1 MAISIVLLASIVAAL
16 AVLFYVVSSI
26 QSYRR
31 LSHIPGPPLAAF
43 SILWQI
49 RALNSGQNNLKVE
62 EVNQKYGPLARIGPN
77 SLVTS
82 DPDLLRRMSAARSP
96 YRRGSWYN
104 AMRMKPRK
112 DNILSVRD
120 EKHHDELRRKMAFG
134 YAGKENP
141 LLEETIDKHIH
152 ECVDLIERKY
162 VSSGTDLKKMDFGRV
177 AQFLTLD
184 IISGLAFDRPFGDI
198 AHDQDMFE
206 YIKTTE
212 ENLPVM
218 ILMTIL
224 PWVHKL
230 LEKSY
235 LMDFLAPSV
244 KDKVGLGKIINIAQ
258 ERVAERFLPDGKK
271 RDQQDMLGSFIRHG
285 LTREEAESES
295 VLQILAGSDTTA
307 TGIRTTMLF
316 LITNPSVLAKLRS
329 EIDSAMRDNRISSP
343 ITDAEAR
350 NLPYLQAFIKEGLRI
365 WPPITGLMEKVVPPE
380 GDVVNG
386 MFVPG
391 GTQIGYCAWG
401 VHRNTRIFGHD
412 ADVFRP
418 DRWLEAQ
425 GEQLQSM
432 ERNNDLIFGHGRF
445 TCLGKTVAFMELNKV
460 FVELLR
466 RFDFTIIDPSN
477 PWKVTNVGM
486 WMQSNMWVRVTRRE
500 DAVR

>member
-1 MAISIVLLASIVAAL
+1 MQVGRLSAGPFLLLARCTGPGLPRSVHCASRAAPSPDPQEALDRANGAPHNRDLDKRDGSAAVHGLSDSAHRLNYFIMAISIALLASIVAAL

-31 LSHIPGPPLAAF
+31 LSHIPGPPSAAF

-49 RALNSGQNNLKVE
+49 RALNSGQNNLKVA
-62 EVNQKYGPLARIGPN
+62 EVNQKYGSLARIGPN

-141 LLEETIDKHIH
+141 LLEETIDKHIQ
-152 ECVDLIERKY
+152 ECIDLIERKY

-285 LTREEAESES
+285 LTQEEAESES
-295 VLQILAGSDTTA
+295 VLQMYACFSC
-307 TGIRTTMLF
+307 
-316 LITNPSVLAKLRS
+316 PSA
-329 EIDSAMRDNRISSP
+329 AP
-343 ITDAEAR
+343 H
-350 NLPYLQAFIKEGLRI
+350 LPALLYL
-365 WPPITGLMEKVVPPE
+365 
-380 GDVVNG
+380 
-386 MFVPG
+386 
-391 GTQIGYCAWG
+391 
-401 VHRNTRIFGHD
+401 
-412 ADVFRP
+412 
-418 DRWLEAQ
+418 
-425 GEQLQSM
+425 
-432 ERNNDLIFGHGRF
+432 
-445 TCLGKTVAFMELNKV
+445 
-460 FVELLR
+460 
-466 RFDFTIIDPSN
+466 
-477 PWKVTNVGM
+477 
-486 WMQSNMWVRVTRRE
+486 
-500 DAVR
+500 